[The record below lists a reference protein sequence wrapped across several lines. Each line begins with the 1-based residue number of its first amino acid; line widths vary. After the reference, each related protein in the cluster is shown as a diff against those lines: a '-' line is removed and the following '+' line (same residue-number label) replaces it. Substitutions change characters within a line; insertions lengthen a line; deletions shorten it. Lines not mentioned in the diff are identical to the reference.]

1 MEEGASAD
9 EILVFAA
16 EQLQA
21 GQRGVVEVVSCIAMY
36 TAIQRVTALQSTAI
50 RRYTLYNLYNTP
62 LARAAA
68 SGEGGRLR
76 ALPHRVVTREAA
88 TRLSLLYELRAPQAA
103 VFSPCRHGRSMDAC
117 PVCQYYPVR

>member
-16 EQLQA
+16 DQLQ
-21 GQRGVVEVVSCIAMY
+21 
-36 TAIQRVTALQSTAI
+36 
-50 RRYTLYNLYNTP
+50 
-62 LARAAA
+62 AAA

-76 ALPHRVVTREAA
+76 AMPHRVVTREAA

>member
-1 MEEGASAD
+1 M
-9 EILVFAA
+9 
-16 EQLQA
+16 
-21 GQRGVVEVVSCIAMY
+21 SCIAMY
-36 TAIQRVTALQSTAI
+36 SAIQLYSALQRYSIQLYVAIHYTTST
-50 RRYTLYNLYNTP
+50 TP
-62 LARAAA
+62 LWQAAA